1 MLPVLLRL
9 NGSVQVSG
17 SGDMLYAFP
26 ELQRRAAQG
35 GSQGS
40 LRGAFRAA
48 VAWVEDK
55 AQGKSPAEQPFLA
68 RQGAPPPQSPCV
80 CVPVPAQPLPC
91 QPGHSRSRWHDA
103 VPQPRR
109 SCPQVHE
116 RLFTDSSSCRHTG
129 VPGGEADAGV

>member
-68 RQGAPPPQSPCV
+68 RQGAPPPPESLCLRA
-80 CVPVPAQPLPC
+80 CTGTTSALPARAFTQPL
-91 QPGHSRSRWHDA
+91 A
-103 VPQPRR
+103 
-109 SCPQVHE
+109 
-116 RLFTDSSSCRHTG
+116 
-129 VPGGEADAGV
+129 